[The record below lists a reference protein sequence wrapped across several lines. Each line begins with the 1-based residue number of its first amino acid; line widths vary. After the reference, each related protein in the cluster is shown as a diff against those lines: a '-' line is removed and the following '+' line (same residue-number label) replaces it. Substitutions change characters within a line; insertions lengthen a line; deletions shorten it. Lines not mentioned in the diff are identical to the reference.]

1 MKCLLKYQWVKLPRN
16 QLPPGKGIM
25 GSWARLASRAAFRTG
40 QARYCGYT
48 NKVSAG
54 GWAGGIVGLKSILAI
69 KRRRQALEHMD
80 TLADLGYIT
89 YSLDTKT
96 KKLTYQVTD
105 WVVRCSGEPCM
116 GREAVY
122 ATEGYGFLCLPRNV
136 TQRLAERHYQFAEAD
151 AWLDLWC
158 HTVWQESS
166 NAFSFSAPAVQFG
179 QYGAVLTLESLGR
192 RWGWEKTKVWR
203 FFRKHADAFPLYK
216 LPGAFGCLIFNAVY
230 PTGEQFTLP
239 SQDKVERILR
249 EIRTKDG
256 NTHENQQSDHAR
268 ICKLVAWYS
277 RAVLP
282 REQEECRVASEDC
295 YITRAYFSLGKILEY
310 VREDCQGISP
320 ATPILNYSAEPCHGP
335 GLRIRMMEVLK
346 MADLKA
352 SLCGELPN
360 QDSAIPQEQLR
371 ALLERRGIVGDPDIP
386 NAKARLAEQELRR
399 NMYHNTQVMLKHYR
413 DIVWALECFP
423 SEVAQELD
431 QPLKDLDAL
440 LSVVDTQVALGNAKL
455 EHRLLSIRKS
465 RLLLDRINEALT
477 VLRHKPGNGELMY
490 NIIFQTF
497 ITPDKPSHTD
507 ILYRLDISERHYYRL
522 RQQAVNIL
530 SIRLW
535 TAPAGC
541 LDAWL
546 ELLTLLEG

>member
-158 HTVWQESS
+158 HTVWQEPS

-216 LPGAFGCLIFNAVY
+216 LSLIH
-230 PTGEQFTLP
+230 
-239 SQDKVERILR
+239 I
-249 EIRTKDG
+249 
-256 NTHENQQSDHAR
+256 
-268 ICKLVAWYS
+268 
-277 RAVLP
+277 
-282 REQEECRVASEDC
+282 
-295 YITRAYFSLGKILEY
+295 
-310 VREDCQGISP
+310 
-320 ATPILNYSAEPCHGP
+320 
-335 GLRIRMMEVLK
+335 
-346 MADLKA
+346 
-352 SLCGELPN
+352 
-360 QDSAIPQEQLR
+360 
-371 ALLERRGIVGDPDIP
+371 
-386 NAKARLAEQELRR
+386 
-399 NMYHNTQVMLKHYR
+399 
-413 DIVWALECFP
+413 
-423 SEVAQELD
+423 
-431 QPLKDLDAL
+431 
-440 LSVVDTQVALGNAKL
+440 
-455 EHRLLSIRKS
+455 
-465 RLLLDRINEALT
+465 
-477 VLRHKPGNGELMY
+477 
-490 NIIFQTF
+490 
-497 ITPDKPSHTD
+497 
-507 ILYRLDISERHYYRL
+507 
-522 RQQAVNIL
+522 
-530 SIRLW
+530 
-535 TAPAGC
+535 
-541 LDAWL
+541 
-546 ELLTLLEG
+546 